1 MFDDMI
7 DRYFRLLELRM
18 VKFERQLRRSFPELS
33 IKRYG
38 NYPLAEY
45 KVLCHFRISSKV
57 SDKLTLRLEN
67 PIITESCKLLGEL
80 QKSDEL
86 YGTPLSTSSPAYLY
100 ITELYELVSGKKD
113 HLLYEPDEELEESLR
128 ILMKMSEG
136 RAVDVLDH
144 ATRHYSIPWGLDGRF
159 SEQDYLLI
167 LKKLGLLHKFKTTE
181 KSIADFAKDC
191 IRINTELDRY

>member
-1 MFDDMI
+1 MFNDVI

-18 VKFERQLRRSFPELS
+18 VKFERQLRESFPELT

-57 SDKLTLRLEN
+57 SDRLTLRLEN
-67 PIITESCKLLGEL
+67 PIITNSCKLLGQL
-80 QKSDEL
+80 QKSNEL
-86 YGTPLSTSSPAYLY
+86 YGTQLSTSDPAYLY

-113 HLLYEPDEELEESLR
+113 HLLYEPVEEFEESIR
-128 ILMKMSEG
+128 ILMKRSEG

-144 ATRHYSIPWGLDGRF
+144 ATRHYLIPWGIDF
-159 SEQDYLLI
+159 TEQDYLLI

-181 KSIADFAKDC
+181 CSIADFAKDC

>member
-18 VKFERQLRRSFPELS
+18 VKFERQLRESFPELS

-57 SDKLTLRLEN
+57 SDNLTLRLEN
-67 PIITESCKLLGEL
+67 PIITKSCKLLSQL
-80 QKSDEL
+80 QKSREL
-86 YGTPLSTSSPAYLY
+86 YGTPLSTSDPAYLY
-100 ITELYELVSGKKD
+100 ITELYELVSCKKD
-113 HLLYEPDEELEESLR
+113 HLINEPDEELEESLR
-128 ILMKMSEG
+128 ILKKMSEG

-144 ATRHYSIPWGLDGRF
+144 ATRHYLIPWGLDI

-181 KSIADFAKDC
+181 SSIADFVKDC
-191 IRINTELDRY
+191 IRIQTELDRY

>member
-18 VKFERQLRRSFPELS
+18 VKFERQLRESFHELS

-45 KVLCHFRISSKV
+45 KVLCQFRISSNV
-57 SDKLTLRLEN
+57 SDRLTLRLEN
-67 PIITESCKLLGEL
+67 QIITKSCNLLCQL

-113 HLLYEPDEELEESLR
+113 HLLYEPDEELGESIR
-128 ILMKMSEG
+128 ILMKISEG
-136 RAVDVLDH
+136 RAIDVLDH
-144 ATRHYSIPWGLDGRF
+144 ATRHYSIPWGLDI

>member
-18 VKFERQLRRSFPELS
+18 VKFERQLRESFHELS

-45 KVLCHFRISSKV
+45 KVLCHFRISSNV
-57 SDKLTLRLEN
+57 SDRLTLRLEN
-67 PIITESCKLLGEL
+67 PIIMKSCNLLCQL

-113 HLLYEPDEELEESLR
+113 HLLYEPDEELGESIR
-128 ILMKMSEG
+128 ILMKISEG
-136 RAVDVLDH
+136 RAIDVLDH
-144 ATRHYSIPWGLDGRF
+144 ATRHYSIPWGLDI